1 MDLTT
6 GWDSNIVEHRD
17 LADMY
22 VEQRKPLVLI
32 GSPPC
37 VAFSQLQTM
46 IPDSDRKACQLKEGM
61 QHMEFVVK
69 LYNKQLEGGRI
80 FLHETRLT
88 RSRGRSRASEG

>member
-6 GWDSNIVEHRD
+6 GWDFTIAEHRHR
-17 LADMY
+17 AEIY
-22 VEQRKPLVLI
+22 VDQRKPLVLI

-46 IPDSDRKACQLKEGM
+46 IPDSERKACQLKEGL
-61 QHMEFVVK
+61 QHMEFMVWRA
-69 LYNKQLEGGRI
+69 EGS
-80 FLHETRLT
+80 FCTKTRLT